1 MAHLRCLYSFSSH
14 RVLFFFVIQVSFIG
28 MASLEEII
36 GRGKVGTL
44 DMLKVC
50 TWILGSHFSVAV
62 YCRHLLVG
70 IGFDHSFFVLSLYV
84 SLSFPIVE
92 IEFSRGMSSLGCSA
106 FFVG

>member
-1 MAHLRCLYSFSSH
+1 MAF
-14 RVLFFFVIQVSFIG
+14 
-28 MASLEEII
+28 LEEII

-50 TWILGSHFSVAV
+50 TWIPGSHFSVAV

-84 SLSFPIVE
+84 SLSFLLL
-92 IEFSRGMSSLGCSA
+92 R
-106 FFVG
+106 

>member
-1 MAHLRCLYSFSSH
+1 
-14 RVLFFFVIQVSFIG
+14 

-62 YCRHLLVG
+62 YCRQLLVG
-70 IGFDHSFFVLSLYV
+70 TGFDHAFFVLSQYV
-84 SLSFPIVE
+84 SLSFLLL
-92 IEFSRGMSSLGCSA
+92 R
-106 FFVG
+106 